1 MTVGEVCKRSVVVA
15 ANSETIVEAAN
26 HMRASHVGD
35 LVEVED
41 RHGRRVPIGIITD
54 RDIVVAAVAPNSG
67 HIESLLVGD
76 LMTPDV
82 VTARETEPI
91 EAALKKM
98 EEHGIRRLPVVSGD
112 GALVGILTLDD
123 ALQVLTEQQIGLV
136 KIVAEEQRHERHFR
150 M

>member
-1 MTVGEVCKRSVVVA
+1 MTVGEVCKRSVVIA
-15 ANSETIVEAAN
+15 AKNETIVEAAN

-35 LVEVED
+35 LVVVED
-41 RHGRRVPIGIITD
+41 RQGRRVPIGVITD
-54 RDIVVAAVAPNSG
+54 RDIVVGAVAPNSS

-76 LMTPDV
+76 LMTSEV

-98 EEHGIRRLPVVSGD
+98 EEHGIRRLPVVDGNGD
-112 GALVGILTLDD
+112 LVGIVTLDD

-150 M
+150 I

>member
-15 ANSETIVEAAN
+15 AKNETIVEAAN

-35 LVEVED
+35 LVVVED
-41 RHGRRVPIGIITD
+41 RQGRRVPIGVITD
-54 RDIVVAAVAPNSG
+54 RDIVVGAVAPNSG

-98 EEHGIRRLPVVSGD
+98 EEHGIRRLPVVDGN
-112 GALVGILTLDD
+112 GALVGIVTLDD

>member
-15 ANSETIVEAAN
+15 AKNETIVEAAN

-35 LVEVED
+35 LVVVED
-41 RHGRRVPIGIITD
+41 RQGRRVPIGVITD
-54 RDIVVAAVAPNSG
+54 RDIVVGAVAPNAG

-82 VTARETEPI
+82 VTARETDPI

-98 EEHGIRRLPVVSGD
+98 EEHGIRRLPVVDGN
-112 GALVGILTLDD
+112 GALVGIVTLDD

>member
-15 ANSETIVEAAN
+15 AKNETIVEAAN

-35 LVEVED
+35 LVVVED
-41 RHGRRVPIGIITD
+41 RQGRRVPIGVITD
-54 RDIVVAAVAPNSG
+54 RDIVVGAVAPNSG
-67 HIESLLVGD
+67 HIESLLVGH
-76 LMTPDV
+76 LVTPDV
-82 VTARETEPI
+82 VTASGTEPI

>member
-15 ANSETIVEAAN
+15 AKNETIVEAAN

-35 LVEVED
+35 LVVVED
-41 RHGRRVPIGIITD
+41 RQGRRVPIGVITD
-54 RDIVVAAVAPNSG
+54 RDIVVGAVAPNSG

-82 VTARETEPI
+82 VTARETDPI

-98 EEHGIRRLPVVSGD
+98 EEHGIRRLPVVDGN
-112 GALVGILTLDD
+112 GALVGIVTLDD

>member
-15 ANSETIVEAAN
+15 AKNETIVEAAN

-35 LVEVED
+35 LVVVED
-41 RHGRRVPIGIITD
+41 RQGRRVPIGVITD
-54 RDIVVAAVAPNSG
+54 RDIVVGAVAPNSG